1 MHSMQL
7 IALYIYNSTME
18 LCSLNPQHLH
28 HFLTLSDFYNL
39 SLTLSTDSN
48 LAKREEPMNKTF
60 HSITPTYLLKQHPYS
75 IWLPKDN
82 NNGSKEAQIT
92 NLNEFEQH
100 ERIYSTENLI
110 LRWRQRKLCRR
121 EEPQIES
128 EYPAIKHEKCENWIW
143 ISNPRATKTT
153 YPSSKHHKNP
163 KLTNLNIKLET
174 KHTLLEQYRSNL
186 LL

>member
-82 NNGSKEAQIT
+82 NNGSKEAPIT

-100 ERIYSTENLI
+100 ERIYRQKTWYWGGGDRGSCAEERNHKLNLNI
-110 LRWRQRKLCRR
+110 QQSNTRNAKT
-121 EEPQIES
+121 ES
-128 EYPAIKHEKCENWIW
+128 EYRTLEPPKLHIHLANT
-143 ISNPRATKTT
+143 TKTQNRQT
-153 YPSSKHHKNP
+153 W
-163 KLTNLNIKLET
+163 T
-174 KHTLLEQYRSNL
+174 
-186 LL
+186 